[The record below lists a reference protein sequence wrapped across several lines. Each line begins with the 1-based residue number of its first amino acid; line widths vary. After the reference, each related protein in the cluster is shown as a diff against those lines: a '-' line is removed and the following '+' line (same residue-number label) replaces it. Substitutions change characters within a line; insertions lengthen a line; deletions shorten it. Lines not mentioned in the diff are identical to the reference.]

1 MSQIIIY
8 IIISYTLFSYIIVLV
23 IKLQIC
29 TSNCYKL
36 YLLERFNINNKTLNF
51 IEDCLKLIE
60 TNTNRVFEYIANNP
74 GCIILLG
81 AEKLRNNNNCL
92 K

>member
-1 MSQIIIY
+1 M
-8 IIISYTLFSYIIVLV
+8 FSYIIVLV

-74 GCIILLG
+74 GCTFERAKKELYFSVGTI
-81 AEKLRNNNNCL
+81 
-92 K
+92 